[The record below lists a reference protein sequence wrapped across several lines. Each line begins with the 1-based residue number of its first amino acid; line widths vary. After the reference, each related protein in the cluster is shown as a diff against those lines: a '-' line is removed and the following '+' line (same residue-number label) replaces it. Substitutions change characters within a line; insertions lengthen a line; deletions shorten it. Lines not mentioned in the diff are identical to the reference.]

1 MSGQA
6 FTLGGDRYE
15 PVSRPRLAVVALV
28 LGLLIGSLMDRWGRD
43 AVLSAY
49 QLQNEELRQALEE
62 QQAAVRFC
70 NERVDAIWPG
80 HRR

>member
-1 MSGQA
+1 
-6 FTLGGDRYE
+6 
-15 PVSRPRLAVVALV
+15 
-28 LGLLIGSLMDRWGRD
+28 MDRWGRD

-49 QLQNEELRQALEE
+49 QLQNEELRLALEE

>member
-1 MSGQA
+1 MNA
-6 FTLGGDRYE
+6 WTLGGDRSE
-15 PVSRPRLAVVALV
+15 PVSRPRLAVVALL

-43 AVLSAY
+43 AALAAY
-49 QLQNEELRQALEE
+49 RLQNEELRLALEE
-62 QQAAVRFC
+62 QQAAMRFC